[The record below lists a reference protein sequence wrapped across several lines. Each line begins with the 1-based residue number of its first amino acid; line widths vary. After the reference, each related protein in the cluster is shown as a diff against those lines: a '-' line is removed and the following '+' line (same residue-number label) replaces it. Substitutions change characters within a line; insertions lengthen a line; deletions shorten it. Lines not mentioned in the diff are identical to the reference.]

1 MIKGYSV
8 PRDFSW
14 IENYKLKYL
23 LLFVSLLIFGFKL
36 LTYGRIQTTLRELQE
51 KNKIKQYKSKEQ
63 FHKTVGRETHMFHNL
78 TDNIEFISK
87 IEINYSFS
95 MYWISIYCLIMAT
108 SSNLTTI
115 RAVILN
121 KLSIINFS
129 RFLLCVTSFFWE
141 KGLHLKVKCLIHS
154 TNYC

>member
-14 IENYKLKYL
+14 IEIYKLKYL

-36 LTYGRIQTTLRELQE
+36 LTYGRIQTTLREQE

-63 FHKTVGRETHMFHNL
+63 FHKTVGRETRMFHDL
-78 TDNIEFISK
+78 TDNIEFISI

-95 MYWISIYCLIMAT
+95 MYWISIYCLIMAI
-108 SSNLTTI
+108 SSSLTTI

-129 RFLLCVTSFFWE
+129 RFLLCVTLFFWE
-141 KGLHLKVKCLIHS
+141 KCLHLKVKCLIHS

>member
-14 IENYKLKYL
+14 IEIYKLKYL

-36 LTYGRIQTTLRELQE
+36 LTYGRIQTTLREQE

-63 FHKTVGRETHMFHNL
+63 FHQAVGRETRMFHDL
-78 TDNIEFISK
+78 TDNIEFISI

-95 MYWISIYCLIMAT
+95 MY
-108 SSNLTTI
+108 
-115 RAVILN
+115 
-121 KLSIINFS
+121 
-129 RFLLCVTSFFWE
+129 
-141 KGLHLKVKCLIHS
+141 
-154 TNYC
+154 

>member
-36 LTYGRIQTTLRELQE
+36 LTYGRIQTTLREQE
-51 KNKIKQYKSKEQ
+51 KNKIKQCKSKEQ

-78 TDNIEFISK
+78 TDNKEFISK

-95 MYWISIYCLIMAT
+95 MY
-108 SSNLTTI
+108 
-115 RAVILN
+115 
-121 KLSIINFS
+121 
-129 RFLLCVTSFFWE
+129 
-141 KGLHLKVKCLIHS
+141 
-154 TNYC
+154 